1 MTGSARARSNW
12 QKIPF
17 QTRKTYTRKRP
28 CARSFRSYRCAL
40 AAGHGSCVHRGAP
53 INNARSEKGDTVS
66 ITTILLIILI
76 LVLVGALPSWPHSRS
91 WGYAPSGV
99 LGAIVLV
106 LIVLLLLGRI

>member
-1 MTGSARARSNW
+1 
-12 QKIPF
+12 
-17 QTRKTYTRKRP
+17 
-28 CARSFRSYRCAL
+28 
-40 AAGHGSCVHRGAP
+40 
-53 INNARSEKGDTVS
+53 VS